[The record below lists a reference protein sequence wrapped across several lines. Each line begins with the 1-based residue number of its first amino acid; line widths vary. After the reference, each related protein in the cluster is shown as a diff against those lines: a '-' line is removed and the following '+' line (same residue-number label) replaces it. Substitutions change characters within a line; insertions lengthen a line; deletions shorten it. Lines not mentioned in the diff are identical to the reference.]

1 MLLDDLKV
9 DVLTSMKKHDHIR
22 VDTLRFLLAA
32 IRNAAIAKYQAAGE
46 AAMKDEDVLDVIKK
60 QVKTHKESIEA
71 FTSAGRT
78 ELASKEQGEL
88 TILEAFLPK
97 EISDEELKKLL
108 EPVVKS
114 GESNLPAGRQDF
126 GLLMKQAVG
135 IVAGCADGRRVS
147 TMLRNL
153 MAK

>member
-108 EPVVKS
+108 EPVAKS
-114 GESNLPAGRQDF
+114 GETNF
-126 GLLMKQAVG
+126 GLMMKQAVG